1 MGVVVEE
8 ADESQYWLELLE
20 EVGLGQATLRKPLL
34 AEATE
39 LAKIFTS
46 AYGNMP

>member
-1 MGVVVEE
+1 MGVVLEE

-20 EVGLGQATLRKPLL
+20 EVETGQATLRRPLK

-46 AYGNMP
+46 AYGKMP